1 MDFLPASLTIH
12 IEQMMEL
19 LLGAVHLFSLLSQQ
33 LDSDQINWIIIG
45 LPLKTNPLTIFCNQR
60 FERHD
65 HYNVSTKARLL
76 QEKERFPSVISLTVH
91 TTLN

>member
-1 MDFLPASLTIH
+1 MDILPASLTIH
-12 IEQMMEL
+12 IEQTMEL
-19 LLGAVHLFSLLSQQ
+19 LLGAVHLFSLLSSQ

-45 LPLKTNPLTIFCNQR
+45 LPLKRNPLTIFCNQT
-60 FERHD
+60 FEWHD

-76 QEKERFPSVISLTVH
+76 QEKERFPLVISLTVH